1 MIITNPHRTD
11 QLKAQLV
18 ALWELSVKATHDF
31 LTDEQITNLKPFVEE
46 GIRFIPKL
54 IVHYTGSLPTAF
66 MGIDGDKIEMLFVT
80 PDFFGKGIG
89 KTLVQYGIK
98 SEKISYVDVNE
109 QNPGAYHFYKRMGF
123 TVYERSETDDQG
135 NPFPILRLRLGN
147 ITIRKAVI
155 EDVFEV
161 KDLFQNTVLSVNRAD
176 YTQAEVEDWAFCGN
190 NMDKWIN
197 AYYFIVALNQES
209 RIIGFASI
217 SSEGYLYS
225 MFVHK
230 DFQRQGVASILL
242 YDIECYG
249 RRCKFAEIQADV
261 SLTARPFFEK
271 RGYQVVEEQFRRT
284 YQLELINFKMQM
296 DL

>member
-46 GIRFIPKL
+46 GIGFIPKL
-54 IVHYTGSLPTAF
+54 IVHYTESLPTAF

-98 SEKISYVDVNE
+98 SENISYVDVNE

-135 NPFPILRLRLGN
+135 NPFPILRLRLGTN
-147 ITIRKAVI
+147 QT
-155 EDVFEV
+155 
-161 KDLFQNTVLSVNRAD
+161 NLSVRAD
-176 YTQAEVEDWAFCGN
+176 
-190 NMDKWIN
+190 
-197 AYYFIVALNQES
+197 
-209 RIIGFASI
+209 
-217 SSEGYLYS
+217 
-225 MFVHK
+225 
-230 DFQRQGVASILL
+230 
-242 YDIECYG
+242 
-249 RRCKFAEIQADV
+249 
-261 SLTARPFFEK
+261 
-271 RGYQVVEEQFRRT
+271 
-284 YQLELINFKMQM
+284 
-296 DL
+296 